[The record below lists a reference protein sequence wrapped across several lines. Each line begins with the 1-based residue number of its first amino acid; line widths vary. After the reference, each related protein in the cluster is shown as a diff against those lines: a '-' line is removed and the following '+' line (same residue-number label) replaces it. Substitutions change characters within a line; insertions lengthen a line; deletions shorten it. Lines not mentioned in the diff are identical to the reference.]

1 MDSLDPLNSVAGGV
15 TSFDTVRL
23 IMLMIGTFFFGA
35 LTAAIQR
42 GIKEQGW
49 FGFKKPSRTTQ
60 TKEYMQRLEDI
71 SNNAND
77 SE

>member
-35 LTAAIQR
+35 LTAAMNE
-42 GIKEQGW
+42 GSKNKDG
-49 FGFKKPSRTTQ
+49 
-60 TKEYMQRLEDI
+60 LV
-71 SNNAND
+71 
-77 SE
+77 

>member
-35 LTAAIQR
+35 LTAAINE
-42 GIKEQGW
+42 GSKNKDGLV
-49 FGFKKPSRTTQ
+49 KKN
-60 TKEYMQRLEDI
+60 K
-71 SNNAND
+71 SNNTNQRTNAA
-77 SE
+77 SRRHR